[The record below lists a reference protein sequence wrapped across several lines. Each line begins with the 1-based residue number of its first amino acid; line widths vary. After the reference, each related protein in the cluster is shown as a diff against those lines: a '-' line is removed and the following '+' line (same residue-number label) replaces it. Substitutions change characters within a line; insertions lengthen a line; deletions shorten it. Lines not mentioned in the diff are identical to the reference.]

1 VIDIIKELKTYQ
13 INLSIVDPWADP
25 DEVFH
30 EYQINTSKKVSDQK
44 FDAVILAVGHNEF
57 KNLTISDYL
66 NEVNVV
72 YDVKGLFDK
81 KIVDGRL

>member
-1 VIDIIKELKTYQ
+1 M
-13 INLSIVDPWADP
+13 DPWADP
-25 DEVFH
+25 DEVLH
-30 EYQINTSKKVSDQK
+30 EYQINTSKKVPDLK

-66 NEVNVV
+66 NELNVV